1 MDGTL
6 SNSIGLCEKY
16 ETAKGIAKKKK
27 SKDDELKEASRV
39 FGIEISED

>member
-27 SKDDELKEASRV
+27 KDDELKEASRV